1 MTADNRSDDPTTSR
15 ATRAGGDDLVD
26 ADRAAGSGRA
36 PNRWLILVCA
46 ILAQLSIGSV
56 YAWSV
61 FAKALQSDEAFGW
74 SKAKAAVPFSVVIG
88 MIFVGSYVGG
98 QIQDRKGPRV
108 VAMTG
113 GVIYS
118 IGVILASFATNA
130 DMFWLLVVGYGIL
143 GGFGLG
149 MVYIVPIAMLQKW
162 FPDKPGLI
170 TGIAVAGFG
179 FGAVITAPV
188 GQALIDNTPSV
199 PTKAFLWLGIGY
211 LIALLI
217 GTSFFQ
223 NPPAGY
229 AERAAARARTRAAA
243 ADTAAETAPA
253 REPVRGRDFTQQEA
267 LRTPQWYLLTAI
279 LTMSVTVGISL
290 IAVAAGTATDV
301 AGYSTTAAASL
312 VGVLALFNGGG
323 RIFWG
328 WLSDIIGKMP
338 AFLGILGIQGVC
350 LLLIPHASNK
360 AFLAVL
366 ACLVYLCYG
375 GAFGTMPS
383 TAGAFFGVKYVGAI
397 YGLMLVGWSIGG
409 IVGPPLIASLIGED
423 QAYTLGFTVM
433 GIVALVSLV
442 LPLVTRK
449 PRHEP
454 VGAQSPTPATE
465 A

>member
-1 MTADNRSDDPTTSR
+1 MSDNARPRT
-15 ATRAGGDDLVD
+15 GGT
-26 ADRAAGSGRA
+26 G
-36 PNRWLILVCA
+36 NRWVILVAA

-98 QIQDRKGPRV
+98 LIQDRKGPRV

-130 DMFWLLVVGYGIL
+130 DMFWLLVLGYGIL

-179 FGAVITAPV
+179 FGAVITAPA

-217 GTSFFQ
+217 GTSFFR
-223 NPPAGY
+223 NPPADY
-229 AERAAARARTRAAA
+229 AERVGSAPAPKVAAAE
-243 ADTAAETAPA
+243 DTAEATPD
-253 REPVRGRDFTQQEA
+253 GDFTAQQA
-267 LRTPQWYLLTAI
+267 MRTPQWYLLTLI
-279 LTMSVTVGISL
+279 LTMSVTAGISL

-301 AGYSTTAAASL
+301 AGYSATGAASL
-312 VGVLALFNGGG
+312 VGILGLFNGGG

-328 WLSDIIGKMP
+328 WLSDIVGKMP

-350 LLLIPHASNK
+350 LLLIPHVGNEALF
-360 AFLAVL
+360 AIL

-383 TAGAFFGVKYVGAI
+383 TAGRFFGVKYVGAI
-397 YGLMLVGWSIGG
+397 YGLMLIGWSIGG
-409 IVGPPLIASLIGED
+409 IVGPLLIASLIGED
-423 QAYTLGFTVM
+423 KAYTLGFTVI
-433 GIVALVSLV
+433 GIITLVSLIV
-442 LPLVTRK
+442 PLVTRK
-449 PRHEP
+449 PHHDPTRAEAEP
-454 VGAQSPTPATE
+454 APERA
-465 A
+465 